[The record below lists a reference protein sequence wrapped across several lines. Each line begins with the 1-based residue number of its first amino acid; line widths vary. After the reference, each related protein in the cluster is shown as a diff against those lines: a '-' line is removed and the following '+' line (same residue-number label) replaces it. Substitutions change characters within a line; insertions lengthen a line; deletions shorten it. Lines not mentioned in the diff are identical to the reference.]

1 MPDTFEFTRAR
12 AKIATPTIFHFCSVD
27 HTATFTSPPYD
38 ATVTTAQPNRI
49 AAFFDLDKTVIA
61 RSSALAFTRPFYDG
75 GLLTRRAML
84 RSAVAQLQF
93 LLANADESQVDKL
106 RKHVTDMCTGWN
118 AAQVK
123 AIVAETL
130 DDVVRPVVFPEAL
143 ELIAQHKAAGH
154 DVVLISASGI
164 EMVEPIGELLGV
176 DIIRASRM
184 RIVDGHYSGDLDFYC
199 YGDEKAVAVADLATE
214 KGYDLT
220 KSYSY
225 SDSITDLPML
235 EAVGHPAVVNPDRP
249 LRQHAEANDWEI
261 LDFDTPSAAAHR
273 PSPSTVGRTAL
284 CATGIGAIAAAAV
297 LYQRHHSRHSADRAA

>member
-1 MPDTFEFTRAR
+1 M
-12 AKIATPTIFHFCSVD
+12 
-27 HTATFTSPPYD
+27 
-38 ATVTTAQPNRI
+38 TTAQPNRI

-93 LLANADESQVDKL
+93 LLANADESHVDKL
-106 RKHVTDMCTGWN
+106 RKHVTDMCTGWD

-154 DVVLISASGI
+154 DIVLISASGI

-176 DIIRASRM
+176 DIVRASRM

-199 YGDEKAVAVADLATE
+199 YGDEKAVAVAELAAD

-235 EAVGHPAVVNPDRP
+235 EAVGHPAVVNPDKP

-261 LDFDTPSAAAHR
+261 LDFDIPSAAAHR

>member
-1 MPDTFEFTRAR
+1 M
-12 AKIATPTIFHFCSVD
+12 I
-27 HTATFTSPPYD
+27 
-38 ATVTTAQPNRI
+38 TAQPHHS

-93 LLANADESQVDKL
+93 LLANADENHVDKL
-106 RKHVTDMCTGWN
+106 RKHVTDMCTGWD

-130 DDVVRPVVFPEAL
+130 DEVVRPVVFPEAL
-143 ELIAQHKAAGH
+143 ELIEQHRDAGH
-154 DVVLISASGI
+154 DIVLISASGV
-164 EMVEPIGELLGV
+164 EMVEPIGELLGA
-176 DIIRASRM
+176 DIVRASRM
-184 RIVDGHYSGDLDFYC
+184 RIVDGKYSGDLDFYC
-199 YGDEKAVAVADLATE
+199 YGDEKAVAVRQLAAE
-214 KGYDLT
+214 NGYDLDHC
-220 KSYSY
+220 YAY

-235 EAVGHPAVVNPDRP
+235 DAVGHPAVVNPDKP
-249 LRQHAEANDWEI
+249 LRQHAELSGWEI
-261 LDFDTPSAAAHR
+261 LDFDTPAAAAHR

-297 LYQRHHSRHSADRAA
+297 LYQRHHARQGPIRAA